1 MVRGRA
7 WGMAAL
13 AVMVVAAAGCGSEEE
28 APIGTQ
34 PPIVTPTFATVKP
47 AADCS
52 GSDLVLPPVSGDE
65 GVSLEASTDDTG
77 TSLLLKNTGSLSVLV
92 IPDAEWTTRVIAA
105 PHANPT
111 DAASKAALAAVA
123 GAGGLQAVTELPPGI
138 PQSQVFIVP
147 PEWAVCGLTDD
158 VRNVA
163 SLRYL
168 RDKTT
173 SAEYFVAK
181 GLADQVLARF
191 TPPAKKTSQT
201 LLNCAKGTQ
210 QLLKERADLEDV
222 ALYAELLNTEGA
234 CRSSVKALLSNDE
247 RATQQT
253 SSRILNLLERAPRLL
268 ENTRLFLALAHR

>member
-1 MVRGRA
+1 MMRGRGLGISA
-7 WGMAAL
+7 
-13 AVMVVAAAGCGSEEE
+13 AVMVIVAAAGCASEAEPPVAE
-28 APIGTQ
+28 P
-34 PPIVTPTFATVKP
+34 PPIVTPTFSTLKP

-52 GSDLVLPPVSGDE
+52 KSDVELPPVSGDE
-65 GVSLEASTDDTG
+65 GVLLAASTDDTG

-92 IPDAEWTTRVIAA
+92 IPDSAWTTRVTAA
-105 PHANPT
+105 PYANPS
-111 DAASKAALAAVA
+111 DAASKAALSAVTR
-123 GAGGLQAVTELPPGI
+123 AGGLQAVRELPTGI
-138 PQSQVFIVP
+138 PLSQVFIVP
-147 PEWAVCGLTDD
+147 PQWAVCGLTDD
-158 VRNVA
+158 VSKVA

-181 GLADQVLARF
+181 GLADQVISRF

-210 QLLKERADLEDV
+210 QLLKERGGLRDIE
-222 ALYAELLNTEGA
+222 LYAELLSTEGA
-234 CRSSVKALLSNDE
+234 CRSSFKALLSNDE

-268 ENTRLFLALAHR
+268 ENTRLLLALAHR

>member
-1 MVRGRA
+1 MRGRA
-7 WGMAAL
+7 WVMT
-13 AVMVVAAAGCGSEEE
+13 AVAIMVVAAGCASEEDPPVGE
-28 APIGTQ
+28 Q
-34 PPIVTPTFATVKP
+34 PPIVMPTFATVK
-47 AADCS
+47 AAVDCS

-65 GVSLEASTDDTG
+65 GVLLEASTDDTG

-92 IPDAEWTTRVIAA
+92 IPDAGWTTRVTTA

-123 GAGGLQAVTELPPGI
+123 GAGGLQTVTELPPGI

-147 PEWAVCGLTDD
+147 PDWAVCGLTDN
-158 VRNVA
+158 VQNVA

-168 RDKTT
+168 RDKAT

-181 GLADQVLARF
+181 GLADQVIARSM
-191 TPPAKKTSQT
+191 PPAKKTSQT

-210 QLLKERADLEDV
+210 QLLKERADLQDV
-222 ALYAELLNTEGA
+222 ALYAELLNTESA
-234 CRSSVKALLSNDE
+234 CRSSFKALLSNDE

-253 SSRILNLLERAPRLL
+253 SSRLLNLLERAPRLL

>member
-1 MVRGRA
+1 
-7 WGMAAL
+7 L
-13 AVMVVAAAGCGSEEE
+13 
-28 APIGTQ
+28 
-34 PPIVTPTFATVKP
+34 
-47 AADCS
+47 
-52 GSDLVLPPVSGDE
+52 
-65 GVSLEASTDDTG
+65 LEASTDDTG

-92 IPDAEWTTRVIAA
+92 IPDAGWTTRVTIA

-123 GAGGLQAVTELPPGI
+123 GAGGLQTVTELPPGI

-147 PEWAVCGLTDD
+147 PDWAVCGLTDN
-158 VRNVA
+158 VQNVA

-168 RDKTT
+168 RDKAT

-181 GLADQVLARF
+181 GLADQVIARSM
-191 TPPAKKTSQT
+191 PPAKKTSQT

-210 QLLKERADLEDV
+210 QLLKERADLQDV
-222 ALYAELLNTEGA
+222 ALYAELLNTESA
-234 CRSSVKALLSNDE
+234 CRSSFKALLSNDE

-253 SSRILNLLERAPRLL
+253 SSRLLNLLERAPRLL